1 MAGKT
6 GVELLDDLISELEVA
21 VGDNKASGAQ
31 LPVPPSKDPKEA
43 PKAAKEA
50 AVKGEEGSKTKDN
63 DKGEKEG
70 PPAEKAKKEGKKGGK
85 GRPVK
90 VEPKYPPKD
99 VETLHALD
107 LRVGVITEVEK
118 HATAEKLYCEKIDIG
133 EPDGPR
139 NIASGL
145 VPHYTL
151 EEMQGKRLIV
161 VANLKPKKLVGF
173 QSFGMVLCAAKAKED
188 GTEKVEF
195 VDPPAD
201 APIGARVIVEG
212 MEMYDPLT
220 GAQVDK
226 QKIFEKVANVLKT
239 NEETGEAEYKGN
251 KLIVEG
257 EGGGVCKAPTVK
269 GGLIR

>member
-1 MAGKT
+1 MTGRT

-21 VGDNKASGAQ
+21 VGENGVSKEEKEP
-31 LPVPPSKDPKEA
+31 LPAPPSKDSKKVPV
-43 PKAAKEA
+43 AKNN
-50 AVKGEEGSKTKDN
+50 GD
-63 DKGEKEG
+63 DKGGKKEG
-70 PPAEKAKKEGKKGGK
+70 GKKGGK

-99 VETLHALD
+99 VESLHALD

-133 EPDGPR
+133 EPEGPR

-151 EEMQGKRLIV
+151 DQMQGKRLIV

-173 QSFGMVLCAAKAKED
+173 QSFGMVLCAAKTNED
-188 GTEKVEF
+188 GSEKVEF

-201 APIGARVIVEG
+201 APIGARVICDG

-220 GAQVDK
+220 GAQVEK
-226 QKIFEKVANVLKT
+226 QKIFEKVASVLKT
-239 NEETGEAEYKGN
+239 NEQTGEAEYKGN

-257 EGGGVCKAPTVK
+257 EGGGTCIAPNVR